1 MQLLLIAV
9 FSTIFLFYI
18 LAIILLYIG
27 IARIQQFSQPKSDAL
42 PSVSIIIAAKNEAH
56 NLPRLIQCLTNQQ
69 YPEDRLEI
77 CIVDDHSQDES
88 WDILCCAKEKY
99 SNFYVIKIT
108 DSIPDFAP
116 KKRALDLG
124 IRATTGDILL
134 FTDADCTPPPTWVKS
149 TVECYGENTS
159 VVVGYS
165 PYRFDKPINS
175 MIRGLLALEFFSVAA
190 VAAGSIGIK
199 RPLTAAG
206 CNLSYRRS
214 TYFAMGGFESIRK
227 WVSGDDDLFI
237 LKVAQKKPGTITY
250 ALSPQAFVPGAAPLT
265 WNKFRNQRIRYA
277 SKGMHY
283 ELPMTIGLI
292 SVYFLNAF
300 LFFGLLSLFV
310 FPGIYGLTAVIAWVI
325 KAIFEFIFLLKA
337 SKAFQIKRLLRYFII
352 TQVLH
357 PPYLLFFG
365 FLGLFNRFQWKDQA
379 FLKTTETIRDNI
391 VDSR

>member
-1 MQLLLIAV
+1 MQIFLIAA
-9 FSTIFLFYI
+9 FGTLLLFYI

-27 IARIQQFSQPKSDAL
+27 IVRIQQYSQLKSDAL
-42 PSVSIIIAAKNEAH
+42 PSVSIIVAAKNEAQ
-56 NLPRLIQCLTNQQ
+56 NLPCLIQCLTTQQ
-69 YPEDRLEI
+69 YPENRMEI
-77 CIVDDHSQDES
+77 CIVDDNSHDES
-88 WDILCCAKEKY
+88 WDILCQAKQKY
-99 SNFYVIKIT
+99 SNFKAIKIT

-124 IRATTGDILL
+124 IRATTGEILL

-149 TVECYGENTS
+149 TVECYVENTS

-175 MIRGLLALEFFSVAA
+175 IIRGLLALEFFSVAA

-206 CNLSYRRS
+206 CNLSYSRS
-214 TYFAMGGFESIRK
+214 TYFAIGGFESIRK

-237 LKVAQKKPGTITY
+237 LKVAQKKHGTITY
-250 ALSPQAFVPGAAPLT
+250 ALSPQAFVPGAAPKT
-265 WNKFRNQRIRYA
+265 WDEFRNQRIRYA

-283 ELPMTIGLI
+283 ELQMTISLI
-292 SVYFLNAF
+292 AVYFLNAF
-300 LFFGLLSLFV
+300 LFFGFLSLLV
-310 FPGIYGLTAVIAWVI
+310 FPGIYGLTAVIAWVV

-337 SKAFQIKRLLRYFII
+337 AKVFHAKWLLRYFII

-365 FLGLFNRFQWKDQA
+365 FLGLFNRFQWKDQD
-379 FLKTTETIRDNI
+379 FLKTTEKIPDNI
-391 VDSR
+391 VDSC